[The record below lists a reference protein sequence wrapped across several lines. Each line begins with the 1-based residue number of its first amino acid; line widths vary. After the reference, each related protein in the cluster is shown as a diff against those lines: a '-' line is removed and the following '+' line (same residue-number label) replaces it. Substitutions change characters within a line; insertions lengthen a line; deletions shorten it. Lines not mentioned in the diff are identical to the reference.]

1 MDDKNTT
8 GITPEDTPLTDSM
21 NDELSN
27 GLDPEEDK

>member
-21 NDELSN
+21 NEELSN
-27 GLDPEEDK
+27 GKDPDED